1 MKFSAPFLTPRL
13 TPSVAPI
20 PVLFLF
26 LTFILVFLLV
36 ISFQLPKDRFLRAL
50 WLSLL
55 TSVFISAFKTLSCIL
70 ILTSS

>member
-1 MKFSAPFLTPRL
+1 MKFSAPFLIPRL
-13 TPSVAPI
+13 TSSVAPI

-36 ISFQLPKDRFLRAL
+36 ISFQLPKGRFLRAL